1 MLVYGTAR
9 LCGGG
14 VHSLV
19 GDSGT
24 CGSCGADGGSADGR
38 PGSVGRCVAATEHV
52 AEEVT
57 GLFDEVL
64 VEATSFA
71 GGSGTDGRSGSTDGR
86 SADGRSGSVGRVRR
100 LLIIH
105 GVRNLLGVAVGV
117 LVNVKSAVAVGVL
130 VKVKNAVAVGV
141 LEIKIAV
148 AIVVRVLIVLNA
160 VAVGVLEKLTNAVA
174 IIVLRVA
181 RDLAILG
188 LGPVLVLLGALVEP
202 SEVALELFEGLGAL
216 LLVAVLEGVLQVLH
230 RALGVLVGV
239 LVVGVVLAGHVGVVL
254 GPVEHPVVVEVE
266 AAGDARA
273 VVTARGGVSVL
284 FGRLRTRKILR
295 VHRHLPGGKTV
306 GVTRRTFNV
315 LFADARAVVT

>member
-71 GGSGTDGRSGSTDGR
+71 GGSGPNVRSGSTDGR

-105 GVRNLLGVAVGV
+105 GVRNLLGGAVGV

-188 LGPVLVLLGALVEP
+188 LGPLLVLLGALVEP
-202 SEVALELFEGLGAL
+202 SEVALELLEGLGAL
-216 LLVAVLEGVLQVLH
+216 FLVAVLEGVAQVLH
-230 RALGVLVGV
+230 RPLGVLVGV
-239 LVVGVVLAGHVGVVL
+239 LVVGVLVGAIGLFEALFGFLFTYNVFYRYPLVDELAVLIRDAGGVL
-254 GPVEHPVVVEVE
+254 G
-266 AAGDARA
+266 
-273 VVTARGGVSVL
+273 SL
-284 FGRLRTRKILR
+284 FG
-295 VHRHLPGGKTV
+295 VFVAEAKTLQEFSDIV
-306 GVTRRTFNV
+306 
-315 LFADARAVVT
+315 

>member
-1 MLVYGTAR
+1 MLVYGSAR

-14 VHSLV
+14 VHSL
-19 GDSGT
+19 
-24 CGSCGADGGSADGR
+24 
-38 PGSVGRCVAATEHV
+38 
-52 AEEVT
+52 
-57 GLFDEVL
+57 
-64 VEATSFA
+64 A
-71 GGSGTDGRSGSTDGR
+71 GGSGTYGRSGSTDGR

-105 GVRNLLGVAVGV
+105 GVRNLPG
-117 LVNVKSAVAVGVL
+117 VAVGVL

-202 SEVALELFEGLGAL
+202 SEVALELLEGLGAVF
-216 LLVAVLEGVLQVLH
+216 LVAVLEGVLQVLH

-239 LVVGVVLAGHVGVVL
+239 LVVGVLVGAIGLFEALFGFLFTYNVAYRDPLVDELAVLIRDTGGVL
-254 GPVEHPVVVEVE
+254 G
-266 AAGDARA
+266 
-273 VVTARGGVSVL
+273 SL
-284 FGRLRTRKILR
+284 FG
-295 VHRHLPGGKTV
+295 
-306 GVTRRTFNV
+306 
-315 LFADARAVVT
+315 

>member
-38 PGSVGRCVAATEHV
+38 PRSVGRCVAAIEHV

-117 LVNVKSAVAVGVL
+117 LV
-130 VKVKNAVAVGV
+130 KVKNAVAVGI

-160 VAVGVLEKLTNAVA
+160 VAVGVLAKLTNAVA

-188 LGPVLVLLGALVEP
+188 LGPLLVLLGALAEPSEVALELLEGLGALFLVAVLEGVLQVLHRPLGVLVGVLVVGVLLLVVLVEP
-202 SEVALELFEGLGAL
+202 SEVALELLEGLGAL
-216 LLVAVLEGVLQVLH
+216 FLVAVLEGVLQVLH
-230 RALGVLVGV
+230 RALGVLVGA
-239 LVVGVVLAGHVGVVL
+239 LVVGVLLLVVL
-254 GPVEHPVVVEVE
+254 VEPSEV
-266 AAGDARA
+266 A
-273 VVTARGGVSVL
+273 VQLLEG
-284 FGRLRTRKILR
+284 
-295 VHRHLPGGKTV
+295 
-306 GVTRRTFNV
+306 
-315 LFADARAVVT
+315 

>member
-117 LVNVKSAVAVGVL
+117 LV
-130 VKVKNAVAVGV
+130 KVKNAVAVGV

-202 SEVALELFEGLGAL
+202 SEVALELLESLGAL
-216 LLVAVLEGVLQVLH
+216 FLVAVLKRVLQVLH

-239 LVVGVVLAGHVGVVL
+239 LVVGVI
-254 GPVEHPVVVEVE
+254 
-266 AAGDARA
+266 
-273 VVTARGGVSVL
+273 
-284 FGRLRTRKILR
+284 IL
-295 VHRHLPGGKTV
+295 
-306 GVTRRTFNV
+306 
-315 LFADARAVVT
+315 

>member
-38 PGSVGRCVAATEHV
+38 
-52 AEEVT
+52 
-57 GLFDEVL
+57 
-64 VEATSFA
+64 
-71 GGSGTDGRSGSTDGR
+71 
-86 SADGRSGSVGRVRR
+86 SGSVGRVRR

-105 GVRNLLGVAVGV
+105 GVRNLLG
-117 LVNVKSAVAVGVL
+117 VAVGVL

-181 RDLAILG
+181 RNLAILG

-202 SEVALELFEGLGAL
+202 SEVALELFEGLGAVF
-216 LLVAVLEGVLQVLH
+216 LVAVLKRVLQVLECV
-230 RALGVLVGV
+230 LGVLVGA

-254 GPVEHPVVVEVE
+254 GPVEH
-266 AAGDARA
+266 
-273 VVTARGGVSVL
+273 
-284 FGRLRTRKILR
+284 
-295 VHRHLPGGKTV
+295 
-306 GVTRRTFNV
+306 
-315 LFADARAVVT
+315 